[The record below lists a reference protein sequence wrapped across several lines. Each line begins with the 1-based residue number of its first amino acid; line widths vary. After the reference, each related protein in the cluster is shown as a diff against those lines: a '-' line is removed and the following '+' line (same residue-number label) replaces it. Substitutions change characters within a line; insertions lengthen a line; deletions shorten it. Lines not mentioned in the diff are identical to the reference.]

1 MKPGQHLPPP
11 PLTYRVMQ
19 AVMCPILKV
28 LGLCCRSAFNLCSEQ
43 MDRELTKRESLRLRV
58 HLSMCGLCSRL
69 PAQFEGMRKLI
80 KATCE
85 HEHEGDCCSE
95 SLPEEAK
102 ERIAR
107 HLKSRSKA

>member
-1 MKPGQHLPPP
+1 
-11 PLTYRVMQ
+11 
-19 AVMCPILKV
+19 
-28 LGLCCRSAFNLCSEQ
+28 LCCRSAFNLCSEK

-58 HLSMCGLCSRL
+58 HLSMCGLCSSL

-80 KATCE
+80 KTTCE

-95 SLPEEAK
+95 SLSEEAK

-107 HLKSRSKA
+107 HLKSRSKE